1 MRSPSVVSP
10 AFLVRL
16 LDVFKRSASRLVA
29 WFSGVPRR
37 SVPAFT
43 SPHAAWD
50 YLAAR
55 YTYTGDPVYGV
66 VDFYVHPEV
75 LQAALEA
82 GTAARLSVDC
92 DDVAAWA
99 YTALSAMGAEPELVV
114 LYDRGLRGSHCV
126 CVYRWN
132 GQPGAID
139 TNGVHALP
147 DLTEAT
153 LCAHWSGLY
162 ARVGY
167 VYTAAVPVA
176 YPF

>member
-1 MRSPSVVSP
+1 MFDRFVPG
-10 AFLVRL
+10 AVRL
-16 LDVFKRSASRLVA
+16 LDVLKRAASRLVA
-29 WFSGVPRR
+29 WLAGVSRR
-37 SVPAFT
+37 PVPVFT
-43 SPHAAWD
+43 SPQAAWD
-50 YLAAR
+50 HLAAR

-66 VDFYVHPEV
+66 VDFYWHPEV

-82 GTAARLSVDC
+82 GTAARLPVDC

-99 YTALSAMGAEPELVV
+99 HAALSAMGAAPGLVV
-114 LYDRGLRGSHCV
+114 LYEESLRGAHCV

-132 GQPGAID
+132 GQAGAID
-139 TNGVHALP
+139 TNGVHTLP
-147 DLTEAT
+147 DLDEAT

-162 ARVGY
+162 AREGF